1 MKLAFA
7 IQRKIRLA
15 IALAILMFFS
25 IIFSLIESYNINKIA
40 KSFNS
45 IYEDRLIPAVDLYT
59 IANQIQNKRQ
69 QLFSFLFRDNVSQQA
84 VTKYLKATDAKLDT
98 LINKY
103 ENTFLVKTE
112 TNYLAHLKKNLQDFR
127 KEEQA
132 LIITSLTDKE
142 KAKSIYLNRTIFVY
156 DELNKDLMQLTQV
169 QTQVGK
175 ELMAESKK
183 SQASSSF
190 ITKLQLFIAII
201 LGLVIMILILTDKQV
216 LLKREKFNLN

>member
-15 IALAILMFFS
+15 IALAIMMFFS
-25 IIFSLIESYNINKIA
+25 IILSLIESYNINKIA

-59 IANQIQNKRQ
+59 IGNHIQDKRHY
-69 QLFSFLFRDNVSQQA
+69 LFSFLFRDNISQQTA
-84 VTKYLKATDAKLDT
+84 IKYLKATDAKLDT

-132 LIITSLTDKE
+132 LIMTSLTDKE
-142 KAKSIYLNRTIFVY
+142 KAKSIYLNRTIYVY

-190 ITKLQLFIAII
+190 TTKLQLFIAII

>member
-15 IALAILMFFS
+15 IALAIMMFFS
-25 IIFSLIESYNINKIA
+25 IILSLVESYNINKIA

-59 IANQIQNKRQ
+59 IANHIQDKRQ
-69 QLFSFLFRDNVSQQA
+69 QLFSFLFRDSVSQEVLA
-84 VTKYLKATDAKLDT
+84 SSLKTTDAKLDT

-132 LIITSLTDKE
+132 LIMTYLKDEE
-142 KAKSIYLNRTIFVY
+142 KAKSLYLNRTILVY
-156 DELNKDLMQLTQV
+156 DELNKDLIQLTQV

-175 ELMAESKK
+175 ELMAESRK